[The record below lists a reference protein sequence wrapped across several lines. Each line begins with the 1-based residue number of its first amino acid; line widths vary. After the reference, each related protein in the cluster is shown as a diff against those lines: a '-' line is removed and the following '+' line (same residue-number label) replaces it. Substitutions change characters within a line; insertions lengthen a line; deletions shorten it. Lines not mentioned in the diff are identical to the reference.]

1 MHTRGM
7 VRTRRVSCD
16 VMIHC
21 KKKIGV
27 AGKGNFLTMEDQL
40 KSKAEDSRL
49 LREHVFNRLRLPD
62 YEDPSQANTMYM
74 PRLSGNK

>member
-1 MHTRGM
+1 MHTRDT
-7 VRTRRVSCD
+7 VRTPHVSGNI
-16 VMIHC
+16 MIHC
-21 KKKIGV
+21 KKIGV

-40 KSKAEDSRL
+40 KSKGEESRL

-62 YEDPSQANTMYM
+62 YEDPGQANTIFM